1 MAGRARHDQCRTL
14 VGSAI
19 GMAAASVKRH
29 DARHDGGQ
37 QSAPWRPAASKWMR
51 FPWAA
56 AASAHAVICA
66 GLPVRPHRRHASMP
80 IESPELQSARAHLAR
95 AEATLG
101 SRDGLF
107 HLEEGLALLDDII
120 AADEPRSSV
129 VAKNV
134 AATYATRMYRRV
146 GALLESDRGLPEPEL
161 EHLFKV
167 VLAFDQGSFDLPA
180 KARDTKIGIAR
191 RLLDRYYEGHPA
203 EEKQKALEQLAGI
216 AGEQAPAARP
226 RRAPKKK

>member
-1 MAGRARHDQCRTL
+1 
-14 VGSAI
+14 
-19 GMAAASVKRH
+19 
-29 DARHDGGQ
+29 
-37 QSAPWRPAASKWMR
+37 
-51 FPWAA
+51 
-56 AASAHAVICA
+56 
-66 GLPVRPHRRHASMP
+66 MP

-95 AEATLG
+95 AEATLR

-120 AADEPRSSV
+120 AADEPRSSA

-134 AATYATRMYRRV
+134 AATYATKVYRQV
-146 GALLESDRGLPEPEL
+146 GALLEGDRGLPEPEL

-167 VLAFDQGSFDLPA
+167 ILAFDQGSFDLPVE
-180 KARDTKIGIAR
+180 ARDTKIGIAR